1 VGPAVTG
8 ECPRALGEE
17 WVHYIE
23 EVLKIIENIIDHQIS
38 TQGSTSA
45 MFLRTIVV
53 EEAKGEAADFFAR
66 IRIIQIRLITCWAA
80 RDLNHAEDSSLIG

>member
-1 VGPAVTG
+1 MGPAVSG

-17 WVHYIE
+17 WVDFFE
-23 EVLKIIENIIDHQIS
+23 EALKIIENIIDHQIS

-45 MFLRTIVV
+45 MFLGTIVV

>member
-1 VGPAVTG
+1 MGPAVSG

-17 WVHYIE
+17 WVDFFE